1 MKTYNL
7 GWGKGVPYQQVPT
20 ENGRD
25 SLFNNL
31 KNSFETFYTLTA
43 TLNLREKMFK
53 INMLLRC
60 SFLVQNHFNF
70 LHLQS
75 EYR

>member
-1 MKTYNL
+1 METYNL

-20 ENGRD
+20 ENWRD
-25 SLFNNL
+25 SPFNNL

-43 TLNLREKMFK
+43 MLNLQEKLFK
-53 INMLLRC
+53 SNVLLRC

-70 LHLQS
+70 LYLQS